1 MKTVAI
7 LANTKR
13 TFHNLNL
20 EKQVNTLER
29 EGEGGRGRERKGKE
43 EEGGVEGEG
52 RGGWRGSRTEGMKR
66 ARQGCFPADIR
77 QL

>member
-20 EKQVNTLER
+20 EKQVKHFR
-29 EGEGGRGRERKGKE
+29 EGGRGRERKGKE
-43 EEGGVEGEG
+43 EEGGGREGLKE
-52 RGGWRGSRTEGMKR
+52 R
-66 ARQGCFPADIR
+66 D
-77 QL
+77 